1 MSVKSIS
8 LRNLLHC
15 WWECKLVQ
23 PLWRTL
29 WKFLKKLELPFDP
42 AIPLLSIYSDK
53 IIIQK
58 DTRSSQVHSSTLHNS
73 QDMET
78 CQMSISRWIDKDVV
92 HIYNRILLSHKKNEI
107 MLFAATWMQLA
118 IIILSEVSQKDKYH
132 VSVICG
138 IWVKVIQ

>member
-29 WKFLKKLELPFDP
+29 WKFLEKLEVPFDP

-58 DTRSSQVHSSTLHNS
+58 DTCSSQVHSSTLHNS

-107 MLFAATWMQLA
+107 MLFAATWMQLE